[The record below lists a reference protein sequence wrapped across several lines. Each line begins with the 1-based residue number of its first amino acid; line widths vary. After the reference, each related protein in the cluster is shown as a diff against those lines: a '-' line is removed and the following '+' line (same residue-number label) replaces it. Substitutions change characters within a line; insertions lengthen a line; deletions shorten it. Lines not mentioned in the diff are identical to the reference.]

1 MASMSPASRR
11 RRQRRTGDLIDYRL
25 SLSLGMDIGRRL
37 RELADRHR
45 VSVTVVARYAIE
57 DGLTSA
63 AQRLARETGGG
74 TPE

>member
-1 MASMSPASRR
+1 MSPSSRR

-37 RELADRHR
+37 RELADRHH

-57 DGLTSA
+57 AGLIVA
-63 AQRLARETGGG
+63 ERRLAREMGGG